1 MFNYFAASRAALRA
15 LILRDLAVLK
25 KNFAAFVA
33 RTVIQPFLLVF
44 VFLYVFPLIGQGVGG
59 GARSGDGQFQ
69 LGSCLGQVRCRGPGG
84 CSKRR

>member
-1 MFNYFAASRAALRA
+1 MTVTTPEARVSQAAPIALAPTRSTFAASRAALRA

-44 VFLYVFPLIGQGVGG
+44 VFLM
-59 GARSGDGQFQ
+59 
-69 LGSCLGQVRCRGPGG
+69 GSQPYYEFG
-84 CSKRR
+84 CWPPCSASDASR